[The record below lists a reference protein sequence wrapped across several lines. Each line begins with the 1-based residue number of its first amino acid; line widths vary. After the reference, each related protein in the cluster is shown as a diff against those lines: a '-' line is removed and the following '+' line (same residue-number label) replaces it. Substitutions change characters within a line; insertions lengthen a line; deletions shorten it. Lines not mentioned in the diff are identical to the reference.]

1 MKLVS
6 WLLLIFFI
14 GTVVW
19 SCAGED
25 IPANATGYLQ
35 VSSVPPGAVVYLDA
49 VYMGITP
56 EPSGFINITDLSP
69 REYSLVLKKTNYIDY
84 ISTVKI
90 VSGQTV
96 KVTANLQ
103 SSNVSAQE
111 NTGNPAVTAA
121 IVVIV
126 VLVLVGVVVLLVRR
140 RNTPKKPEK
149 IELD

>member
-6 WLLLIFFI
+6 WLLLIFLI
-14 GTVVW
+14 GSVVW

-49 VYMGITP
+49 VYQGITP
-56 EPSGFINITDLSP
+56 EPQGFINITNLDP
-69 REYSLVLKKTNYIDY
+69 RDYSLALKKTNYLDY

-96 KVTANLQ
+96 KVTANLR

-111 NTGNPAVTAA
+111 NTGNTMVTG
-121 IVVIV
+121 IVVVIV
-126 VLVLVGVVVLLVRR
+126 VLVLVGIVVLFMRR
-140 RNTPKKPEK
+140 RNKPKKPEK